1 MIETYERPPSAK
13 DKKILQKEIDFAKAS
28 YPRLIKSL
36 LVKLLYLVVFVT
48 IIFEYPGLWLIIP
61 MAVIALPV
69 IWFFTQEVGDLRR
82 LPEVIKVKEEGMENA
97 VVSVREIKI
106 DRYIKIKEFEDEG
119 DHYILEHEGRLVLIG
134 GQHFDGVRKLKNSI
148 VFIDIMDTEKKFYFN
163 ERIEKRGENLTP
175 YYTFKKNLP
184 KALFESDLWN
194 NLSEEPFPGKLE
206 DFDAYIEIDKG

>member
-1 MIETYERPPSAK
+1 MIKTYERPPSAK

-28 YPRLIKSL
+28 YPRLIKAL
-36 LVKLLYLVVFVT
+36 LIKLLYLVVFVT

-69 IWFFTQEVGDLRR
+69 IWFFSQEVGDLLR
-82 LPEVIKVKEEGMENA
+82 LPKLIKAKEEGMENA

-106 DRYIKIKEFEDEG
+106 DRYIKIKEVEDEG
-119 DHYILEHEGRLVLIG
+119 DHYILEYEAQLVLIG

-148 VFIDIMDTEKKFYFN
+148 VFIDIMDAEKKFWFN
-163 ERIEKRGENLTP
+163 ERIEKQGENLTP
-175 YYTFKKNLP
+175 YYTFKKDLP
-184 KALFESDLWN
+184 KSLLNSDLWN
-194 NLSEEPFPGKLE
+194 NVSEEPFPGKLE

>member
-1 MIETYERPPSAK
+1 MIRTYERPPSAK
-13 DKKILQKEIDFAKAS
+13 DKKILQKEIDFAKNS

-36 LVKLLYLVVFVT
+36 LIKLAVLIGFGT
-48 IIFEYPGLWLIIP
+48 AISIYPSLWLIIP
-61 MAVIALPV
+61 LALIAIPI
-69 IWFFTQEVGDLRR
+69 IWFFSQEVGDLRR
-82 LPEVIKVKEEGMENA
+82 LPEVIKAKEQGMENA

-106 DRYIKIKEFEDEG
+106 DRYIKIKEVEDEG

-148 VFIDIMDTEKKFYFN
+148 VFIDITDAEKKFYFN

-206 DFDAYIEIDKG
+206 DFDVYIAADKT